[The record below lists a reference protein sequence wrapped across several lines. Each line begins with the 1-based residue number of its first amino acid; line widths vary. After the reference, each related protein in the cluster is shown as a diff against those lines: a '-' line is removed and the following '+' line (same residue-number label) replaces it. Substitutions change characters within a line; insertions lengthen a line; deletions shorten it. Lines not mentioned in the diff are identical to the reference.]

1 MSKAAVRKNQADIL
15 NQMKKERKDL
25 FAQRRQ
31 ITSGTGSVNF
41 GNVTT
46 NNIGVSTGDTNVG
59 VSLFDGLSKGGGTME
74 GPIAFKPNSITI
86 SGNKLTMANLLTT
99 PTSWCIATG
108 ESSAADDLDYII
120 TQNIGSDV
128 GAWYEGQILIL
139 QAGVYNITLKHNT
152 GNIFIPSG
160 SDVTLNGYTSGGG
173 GSGGD
178 IAVLIFDNQVVDT
191 SSGKWVLVSTS
202 TASGGGSGFV
212 NPATTDLDMNTWDII
227 DICAIKFDNADGTE
241 LNSTDYGMEVYGND
255 LRYNIYGGVSTNDNS
270 HAFRVENSTKFEI
283 YEEYLLSWNDI
294 RINSTKIIK
303 SNSTSVGIGIYV
315 SDASV
320 LGVPSTKGTMGT
332 LEGPY
337 DSSTAYPATQGALD
351 TLFGNSPGSIGV
363 YEDTDGTSSYK
374 GRLYYRSTDGWH
386 IITGTKV

>member
-1 MSKAAVRKNQADIL
+1 GGFNPNISVVMGL
-15 NQMKKERKDL
+15 NPL
-25 FAQRRQ
+25 
-31 ITSGTGSVNF
+31 
-41 GNVTT
+41 
-46 NNIGVSTGDTNVG
+46 
-59 VSLFDGLSKGGGTME
+59 GGTMI
-74 GPIAFKPNSITI
+74 GPIAYYPQEKTVSSGTLTI
-86 SGNKLTMANLLTT
+86 SSLTEASS
-99 PTSWCIATG
+99 SWIVAIG
-108 ESSAADDLDYII
+108 ETDPDDINTI
-120 TQNIGSDV
+120 CCSQFS
-128 GAWYEGQILIL
+128 GQILIL
-139 QAGVYNITLKHNT
+139 QAQNKTITLKHNVD
-152 GNIFIPSG
+152 NIFIPSG

-315 SDASV
+315 SDAS
-320 LGVPSTKGTMGT
+320 
-332 LEGPY
+332 
-337 DSSTAYPATQGALD
+337 
-351 TLFGNSPGSIGV
+351 
-363 YEDTDGTSSYK
+363 
-374 GRLYYRSTDGWH
+374 
-386 IITGTKV
+386 